1 MDNVFS
7 FFIKILR
14 KSIDYSSVVRYLTY
28 FSYCI
33 ILLMKPI
40 VRLIRV
46 TTVDLSLH
54 VLLEGQLGFLNREF
68 EVVGV
73 ATDTGAL
80 KYVGELE
87 EAKVI

>member
-1 MDNVFS
+1 ML
-7 FFIKILR
+7 K
-14 KSIDYSSVVRYLTY
+14 
-28 FSYCI
+28 
-33 ILLMKPI
+33 
-40 VRLIRV
+40 LIRV
-46 TTVDLSLH
+46 TTVDLSLQ